1 VPENGTLQISCAG
14 EMVCLCRIEGPVY
27 APQELFPIPTSKA
40 VGAPCTED
48 LNLYQIKAVDDD
60 LLVRR

>member
-1 VPENGTLQISCAG
+1 VPENGTLQISGAG
-14 EMVCLCRIEGPVY
+14 EMVY